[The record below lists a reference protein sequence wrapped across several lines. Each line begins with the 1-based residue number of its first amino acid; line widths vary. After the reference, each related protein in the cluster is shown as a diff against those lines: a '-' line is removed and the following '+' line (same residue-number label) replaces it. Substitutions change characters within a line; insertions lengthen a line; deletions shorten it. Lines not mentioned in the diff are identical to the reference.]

1 MAKLNQDAL
10 DYHSNGRP
18 GKISVTPTKP
28 YATQRDLGLAY
39 SPGVAS
45 PCLAIKDNPEDV
57 YKYTAKGNLVAV
69 ISNGTAVLGLGN
81 IGPLAGKPVMEGKGL
96 LFKIYAD
103 IDVFDIELDALD
115 PELFIQTVKALA
127 PTFGGINLEDIKAP
141 ECFEIEQRL
150 KAELDIPIMHDD
162 QHGTAIISSAG
173 LLNAVEMAGKKIE
186 DVRIVVNGAGASAVS
201 CTKLYITLG
210 AKRENVLM
218 CDSKGVLH
226 HERTDLNSSKME
238 FVRNTPFRTLKD
250 AINGADVFIGLSVA
264 GVLTKE
270 MVQTMAPNPI
280 VFALANPDPEI
291 PYEEA
296 KASRDDLIFAT
307 GRSDYPNQI
316 NNVLG
321 FPFIFR
327 GALDV
332 RARAINEEMKIACVK
347 ALSELAKEKVPES
360 VLTAYNARNIV
371 YGREYFIPKP
381 MDPRL
386 ITRVAPAVAK
396 AAIESGVA
404 RITITDWDAYTEEL
418 GHRLGSEN
426 KLISM
431 MIDKAK
437 QDPKKVAFPDASD
450 YEVLKAANI
459 AYQEKMATPVLIGN
473 EEKIRK
479 LIEENELDFGDVE
492 IIDNRNRPNDKL
504 RRKYASVLFEM
515 RKRKGM
521 TLEEA
526 VDKMFDKNY
535 FAAVMLECGDVDAVV
550 SGYSTR
556 YVEAIKPALEVIGKK
571 PDVMKI
577 FGMHVIISP
586 RGTYFLGDT
595 TIDAQPDA
603 NNLVD
608 TAIQVSKVVRQFNIE
623 PNVAMLSYSNFGSN
637 IGTSPTRVREAV
649 KILHK
654 DYPDMVVDGE
664 MQLSVAVDKKIR
676 KQMYPFNKL
685 ADKDCNVLIFPNLSS
700 ANIATH
706 ALQHIAGS
714 ETLGPILVGNRKS
727 MQVMQMHCSV
737 REVVNMIA
745 IAVVDAQH
753 LNNE

>member
-1 MAKLNQDAL
+1 MSKLNQDAL

-28 YATQRDLGLAY
+28 HATQRDLGLAY
-39 SPGVAS
+39 TPGVAS
-45 PCLAIKDNPEDV
+45 PCLAIKDNPDDV

-81 IGPLAGKPVMEGKGL
+81 IGPAAGKPVMEGKGL

-141 ECFEIEQRL
+141 ECFEIEERL
-150 KAELDIPIMHDD
+150 KKELDIPIMHDD

-173 LLNAVEMAGKKIE
+173 LLNAVEMAGKKLE
-186 DVRIVVNGAGASAVS
+186 DVRIVVNGAGAAAVS
-201 CTKLYITLG
+201 CTRLYISLG
-210 AKRENVLM
+210 AKKENVLM

-226 HERTDLNSSKME
+226 HERPDLNSSKME
-238 FVRNTPFRTLKD
+238 FVRNTPCRTLQD
-250 AINGADVFIGLSVA
+250 AVAGADVFIGLSVA

-270 MVQTMAPNPI
+270 MVRTMAANPI

-291 PYEEA
+291 PYAEA
-296 KASRDDLIFAT
+296 KESRDDLIFAT

-332 RARAINEEMKIACVK
+332 RARAINEEMKIACVR

-360 VLTAYNARNIV
+360 VLTAYNARKIV

-396 AAIESGVA
+396 AAMDSGVA
-404 RITITDWDAYTEEL
+404 RIDITDWDAYTAEL

-431 MIDKAK
+431 VIDKAK

-459 AYQEKMATPVLIGN
+459 AYQEKIATPVLIGN

-479 LIEENELDFGDVE
+479 LIEENELDFGDVQ

-504 RRKYASVLFEM
+504 RRKYANILFEK
-515 RKRKGM
+515 RKRKGV

-556 YVEAIKPALEVIGKK
+556 YAEAIKPALEVIGKK
-571 PDVMKI
+571 PEVSKI
-577 FGMHVIISP
+577 FGMHLIISP
-586 RGTYFLGDT
+586 KGTYFLADT
-595 TIDAQPDA
+595 TIDSAPDV

-608 TAIQVSKVVRQFNIE
+608 TAVQASNVVRQFNIE
-623 PNVAMLSYSNFGSN
+623 PHVAMLSYSNFGSN
-637 IGTSPTRVREAV
+637 NEASPTKMRDAV
-649 KILHK
+649 KILHR
-654 DYPDMVVDGE
+654 DYPDMIVDGE
-664 MQLSVAVDKKIR
+664 MQLSVAVETKIR

-700 ANIATH
+700 ANISMH
-706 ALQHIAGS
+706 SLQHIAGCQ
-714 ETLGPILVGNRKS
+714 TLGPILVGNRKS
-727 MQVMQMHCSV
+727 MQVMQMYCSV
-737 REVVNMIA
+737 SDVVNMIA
-745 IAVVDAQH
+745 LAVVDAQN
-753 LNNE
+753 LD

>member
-18 GKISVTPTKP
+18 GKISVVPTKP
-28 YATQRDLGLAY
+28 HATQRDLGLAY
-39 SPGVAS
+39 TPGVAS
-45 PCLAIKDNPEDV
+45 PCLAIKDNPDDV

-81 IGPLAGKPVMEGKGL
+81 IGPAAGKPVMEGKGL

-141 ECFEIEQRL
+141 ECFEIEERL
-150 KAELDIPIMHDD
+150 KKELDIPIMHDD

-173 LLNAVEMAGKKIE
+173 LLNAVEMAGKKLE
-186 DVRIVVNGAGASAVS
+186 EVRIVVNGAGAAAVS
-201 CTKLYITLG
+201 CTRLYISLG

-226 HERTDLNSSKME
+226 NERPDLNSSKME
-238 FVRNTPFRTLKD
+238 FVRNTPCRTLAD
-250 AINGADVFIGLSVA
+250 AIVGADVFIGLSVA
-264 GVLTKE
+264 GVLTID
-270 MVQTMAPNPI
+270 MVRSMAPNPI

-291 PYEEA
+291 PYADA

-332 RARAINEEMKIACVK
+332 RAKAINEEMKIACVY
-347 ALSELAKEKVPES
+347 ALSALAKEKVPES
-360 VLTAYNARNIV
+360 VLTAYNARKIV

-386 ITRVAPAVAK
+386 ITRVAPAVAR
-396 AAIESGVA
+396 AAMESGVA
-404 RITITDWDAYTEEL
+404 RIDITDWDAYTAEL
-418 GHRLGSEN
+418 GTRLGSEN

-437 QDPKKVAFPDASD
+437 QDPKIVAFPDASD

-459 AYQEKMATPVLIGN
+459 AYQDKMATPVLIGN

-479 LIEENELDFGDVE
+479 LIEENELDFGDVQ
-492 IIDNRNRPNDKL
+492 IVDCRNRPNDGL
-504 RRKYASVLFEM
+504 RRKYAQILFEK
-515 RKRKGM
+515 RKRKGV

-526 VDKMFDKNY
+526 VDKMFDKHY
-535 FAAVMLECGDVDAVV
+535 FAAMMLECGDVDAVV

-556 YVEAIKPALEVIGKK
+556 YAEAIKPALEIIGKK
-571 PDVMKI
+571 ADVSKI
-577 FGMHVIISP
+577 FGMHLIISQ
-586 RGTYFLGDT
+586 RGTYFLADT
-595 TIDAQPDA
+595 TIDAAPDV

-608 TAIQVSKVVRQFNIE
+608 TAVQASKVVRQFNIE

-637 IGTSPTRVREAV
+637 HEPSPTKVREAV
-649 KILHK
+649 KILHR

-664 MQLSVAVDKKIR
+664 MQLSVAVNKKIR
-676 KQMYPFNKL
+676 KEMYPFNKL
-685 ADKDCNVLIFPNLSS
+685 AEKDANVLIFPNLSS
-700 ANIATH
+700 ANIAMH
-706 ALQHIAGS
+706 SLQHIGGCD
-714 ETLGPILVGNRKS
+714 TLGPILVGNRKS

-737 REVVNMIA
+737 RDVVNMIA

-753 LNNE
+753 LAE

>member
-10 DYHSNGRP
+10 DYHSNGKP
-18 GKISVTPTKP
+18 GKISVVPTKP
-28 YATQRDLGLAY
+28 HATQRDLGLAY

-45 PCLAIKDNPEDV
+45 PCLAIKDNPDDI

-81 IGPLAGKPVMEGKGL
+81 IGAGAGKPVMEGKGL

-103 IDVFDIELDALD
+103 IDVFDIELDTMD
-115 PELFIQTVKALA
+115 TEKFIDAVKIMA

-141 ECFEIEQRL
+141 ECFEIEERL
-150 KAELDIPIMHDD
+150 KKELDIPIMHDD

-173 LLNAVEMAGKKIE
+173 LLNAVELAGKKIG

-201 CTKLYITLG
+201 CTKLYIAMG

-218 CDSKGVLH
+218 CDSRGVLH

-250 AINGADVFIGLSVA
+250 AIVGADVFIGLSVA
-264 GVLTKE
+264 GVLTQE
-270 MVQTMAPNPI
+270 MVRSMAPNPI

-296 KASRDDLIFAT
+296 KASRPDLIFAT

-332 RARAINEEMKIACVK
+332 RAKAINEEMKIACVK
-347 ALSELAKEKVPES
+347 ALSALAKEKVPEA
-360 VLTAYNARNIV
+360 VLTAYNTTKMI
-371 YGREYFIPKP
+371 YGRDYFIPKP

-404 RITITDWDAYTEEL
+404 RHTITDWDAYTEEL
-418 GHRLGSEN
+418 GRRLGSEN

-431 MIDKAK
+431 IVDKAK
-437 QDPKKVAFPDASD
+437 QEPKKVALPDASD

-459 AYQEKMATPVLIGN
+459 AYQEKIAIPVLIGN
-473 EEKIRK
+473 EEKIKK
-479 LIEENELDFGDVE
+479 LIEEFELDFGDVQ
-492 IIDNRNRPNDKL
+492 IIDNRSRANDKL
-504 RRKYASVLFEM
+504 RRKYAEVLFEK

-535 FAAVMLECGDVDAVV
+535 FAALMLECGDVDAVV

-556 YVEAIKPALEVIGKK
+556 YAEAIMPALEVTGKK
-571 PDVMKI
+571 PDVTKI
-577 FGMHVIISP
+577 FGMHLIISP
-586 RGTYFLGDT
+586 KGTYFLADT
-595 TIDAQPDA
+595 TIDSAPDV

-608 TAIQVSKVVRQFNIE
+608 TAVQASKLVRLFDIE
-623 PNVAMLSYSNFGSN
+623 PIVGMLSYSNFGSN
-637 IGTSPTRVREAV
+637 HEASPNKVREAV
-649 KILHK
+649 KILHR
-654 DYPDMVVDGE
+654 DYPEMIVDGE

-706 ALQHIAGS
+706 ALQHIAGA
-714 ETLGPILVGNRKS
+714 ETLGPILVGNKKS
-727 MQVMQMHCSV
+727 IQVMQMHCSV
-737 REVVNMIA
+737 RDVVNMIS
-745 IAVVDAQH
+745 IAVVDAQ
-753 LNNE
+753 LS

>member
-1 MAKLNQDAL
+1 
-10 DYHSNGRP
+10 
-18 GKISVTPTKP
+18 
-28 YATQRDLGLAY
+28 
-39 SPGVAS
+39 
-45 PCLAIKDNPEDV
+45 
-57 YKYTAKGNLVAV
+57 
-69 ISNGTAVLGLGN
+69 
-81 IGPLAGKPVMEGKGL
+81 
-96 LFKIYAD
+96 
-103 IDVFDIELDALD
+103 
-115 PELFIQTVKALA
+115 
-127 PTFGGINLEDIKAP
+127 
-141 ECFEIEQRL
+141 
-150 KAELDIPIMHDD
+150 
-162 QHGTAIISSAG
+162 
-173 LLNAVEMAGKKIE
+173 
-186 DVRIVVNGAGASAVS
+186 
-201 CTKLYITLG
+201 
-210 AKRENVLM
+210 
-218 CDSKGVLH
+218 
-226 HERTDLNSSKME
+226 ME
-238 FVRNTPFRTLKD
+238 FVRNTPARTLAD
-250 AINGADVFIGLSVA
+250 AIVGADVFIGLSVA
-264 GVLTKE
+264 GVLTQD
-270 MVQTMAPNPI
+270 MVRSMALNPI

-291 PYEEA
+291 PYAEA
-296 KASRDDLIFAT
+296 KASREDLIFAT

-332 RARAINEEMKIACVK
+332 RARTINEEMKIACVR

-431 MIDKAK
+431 IIDKAK

-450 YEVLKAANI
+450 YEVLKAAYI
-459 AYQEKMATPVLIGN
+459 AHQEEIATPVLIGN
-473 EEKIRK
+473 EEKIRR
-479 LIEENELDFGDVE
+479 LIAEYELDFGNVE

-504 RRKYASVLFEM
+504 RRKYAEILFEK

-556 YVEAIKPALEVIGKK
+556 YADAIKPALEIIGKK
-571 PDVMKI
+571 PGVAKI
-577 FGMHVIISP
+577 FGMHLIISQ
-586 RGTYFLGDT
+586 RGTYFLADT
-595 TIDAQPDA
+595 TIDSAPDV
-603 NNLVD
+603 NDLVD
-608 TAIQVSKVVRQFNIE
+608 TAVQASKVVRQFNIE
-623 PNVAMLSYSNFGSN
+623 PCLAMLSYSNFGSN
-637 IGTSPTRVREAV
+637 HEPSPSKVREAV
-649 KILHK
+649 KILHR
-654 DYPDMVVDGE
+654 DYPEMIVDGE

-676 KQMYPFNKL
+676 NKMYPFNKL
-685 ADKDCNVLIFPNLSS
+685 AEKECNLLIFPNLSS

-706 ALQHIAGS
+706 SLQHIAGC

-727 MQVMQMHCSV
+727 MQVMQMHCTV
-737 REVVNMIA
+737 RDVLNMIA
-745 IAVVDAQH
+745 IAVVDAQN
-753 LNNE
+753 LEA

>member
-1 MAKLNQDAL
+1 
-10 DYHSNGRP
+10 
-18 GKISVTPTKP
+18 
-28 YATQRDLGLAY
+28 
-39 SPGVAS
+39 
-45 PCLAIKDNPEDV
+45 
-57 YKYTAKGNLVAV
+57 
-69 ISNGTAVLGLGN
+69 
-81 IGPLAGKPVMEGKGL
+81 MEGKGL

-103 IDVFDIELDALD
+103 IDVFDIELDAND

-141 ECFEIEQRL
+141 ECFEIEERL
-150 KAELDIPIMHDD
+150 KKELDIPIMHDD

-173 LLNAVEMAGKKIE
+173 LLNAVEMAGKKLE
-186 DVRIVVNGAGASAVS
+186 DVRIVVNGAGAAAVS
-201 CTKLYITLG
+201 CTRLYISLG

-226 HERTDLNSSKME
+226 NERTDLNSSKME
-238 FVRNTPFRTLKD
+238 FVRNTPARILAD
-250 AINGADVFIGLSVA
+250 AIVGADVFIGLSVA
-264 GVLTKE
+264 GVLTQD
-270 MVQTMAPNPI
+270 MVRSMALNPI

-291 PYEEA
+291 PYAEA
-296 KASRDDLIFAT
+296 KASREDLIFAT

-332 RARAINEEMKIACVK
+332 RAKTINEEMKIACVR

-431 MIDKAK
+431 IIDKAK
-437 QDPKKVAFPDASD
+437 QDPRKVAFPDASD
-450 YEVLKAANI
+450 YEVLKAAYI
-459 AYQEKMATPVLIGN
+459 AYQEEIATPVLIGN
-473 EEKIRK
+473 EEKIRR
-479 LIEENELDFGDVE
+479 LIAEYELDFGNVE
-492 IIDNRNRPNDKL
+492 IIDNRNRPNDML
-504 RRKYASVLFEM
+504 RRKYAEILFEK

-556 YVEAIKPALEVIGKK
+556 YADAIKPALEIIGKK
-571 PDVMKI
+571 PGVAKI
-577 FGMHVIISP
+577 FGMHLIISP
-586 RGTYFLGDT
+586 RGTYFLADT
-595 TIDAQPDA
+595 TIDSAPDV
-603 NNLVD
+603 NDLVD
-608 TAIQVSKVVRQFNIE
+608 TAVQASNVVRQFNIE
-623 PNVAMLSYSNFGSN
+623 PSLAMLSYSNFGSN
-637 IGTSPTRVREAV
+637 HEPSPSKVREAV
-649 KILHK
+649 KILHR
-654 DYPDMVVDGE
+654 DYPEMIVDGE

-676 KQMYPFNKL
+676 NKMYPFNKL
-685 ADKDCNVLIFPNLSS
+685 AEKECNVLIFPNLSS

-706 ALQHIAGS
+706 SLQHIAGC

-727 MQVMQMHCSV
+727 MQVMQMHCTV
-737 REVVNMIA
+737 RDVLNMIA
-745 IAVVDAQH
+745 IAVVDAQN
-753 LNNE
+753 LEA